1 MDGEKSGER
10 GGDAKEEGESLGKV
24 TSLLHYLSLSV
35 FGNCISHI
43 LKEYF
48 CHKIESFLYKECLIM
63 KIERKQSVIPFL
75 KLIKAL

>member
-1 MDGEKSGER
+1 MCGGEKESGGGAGRGAMDGEKSGER

-48 CHKIESFLYKECLIM
+48 
-63 KIERKQSVIPFL
+63 
-75 KLIKAL
+75 